1 MKDRKASD
9 QKWREGVRRKAAE
22 LGMSVKAYRAS
33 QWPSALWSYVVEV
46 IRKRCKKSGV
56 ECSITPALLAGL
68 WDTQGGICPLTGW
81 EMTPRKSGSGLEP
94 RVVSV
99 DRIEQSKGYVPGN
112 VRLVA
117 FAANNA
123 RYVWSDATLIELAE
137 AITRQA
143 EKETK

>member
-1 MKDRKASD
+1 MA
-9 QKWREGVRRKAAE
+9 
-22 LGMSVKAYRAS
+22 
-33 QWPSALWSYVVEV
+33 
-46 IRKRCKKSGV
+46 
-56 ECSITPALLAGL
+56 
-68 WDTQGGICPLTGW
+68 
-81 EMTPRKSGSGLEP
+81 PRKSGSGLEP